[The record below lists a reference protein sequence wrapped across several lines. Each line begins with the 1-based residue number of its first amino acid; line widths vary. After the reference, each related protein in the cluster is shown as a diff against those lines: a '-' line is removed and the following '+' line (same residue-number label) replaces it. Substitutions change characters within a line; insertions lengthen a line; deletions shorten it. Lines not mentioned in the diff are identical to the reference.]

1 MRLKIDILGISMA
14 FVMGAYIGYY
24 FGDNHL
30 REDFRLNEENLR
42 DQIDE
47 LHYELHIERTG
58 YDPSVD
64 GEFNHVSDSVHTPT
78 KIIKRDEVKK
88 IKTYVDSLEYIAKK
102 KIELHRIKKYN
113 DSVEE
118 YLLRTEID
126 NLKKEVK

>member
-1 MRLKIDILGISMA
+1 MRLKIDIIGISMA

-64 GEFNHVSDSVHTPT
+64 DEFNQVSDSVHTPT
-78 KIIKRDEVKK
+78 KIIKREAVKK
-88 IKTYVDSLEYIAKK
+88 IKTYVDSLEFIAKK

-126 NLKKEVK
+126 NLKREAK

>member
-47 LHYELHIERTG
+47 LHYELNMVRGG
-58 YDPSVD
+58 YDIYAAD
-64 GEFNHVSDSVHTPT
+64 AFNAFSDSIHTT
-78 KIIKRDEVKK
+78 TNVIKRQEVKK
-88 IKTYVDSLEYIAKK
+88 IKTYVDSLEFIAKK
-102 KIELHRIKKYN
+102 KIELHRLKKYN